1 MNFEDIVDMEWV
13 DSHTTLDET
22 NEFAGDY
29 YFDHQPDF
37 LLEQPVTPPQ
47 PAQESMMEPEI
58 KMEPIANMPTTEQIK
73 QLIEIAKHQLALRE
87 QLQQAQAQAQ
97 LQSEPSTQQ
106 QTQQQQPD
114 QPLFQSLSAQQSDIQ
129 TAAPSTI
136 FAPPPPPVVV
146 APTSTTTPAMPALSP
161 NTITST
167 DMTLAPP
174 STVMMDSITEDAAQA
189 QSLSV
194 DNNNNNNNNKAR
206 RDSLASMT
214 EESISLEAYAEADG
228 IDLKK
233 LTPKERRQLR
243 NKISA
248 RNFRVRRKE
257 YISTLEG
264 QVNEHKLVAEGLR
277 EKLVKVEE
285 ENKKL
290 RKEMDTLKRQNQIL
304 QQQQQQQQQQQKNPA
319 SPRISSPLP
328 KPNLNKDISIMGTK
342 ASDSYRQQDNCILVS
357 NAVMP
362 VWDYN
367 AILLQDLHQKP
378 SHATGPDYSYM
389 NHLVGQFLLSVVQLA
404 STMPCRTNQM
414 SSGSEYYKPLLPD
427 DRDFTSSTRGLE
439 KESYNATTAAA
450 SSSSPSSSTA
460 STSTFNTTTT
470 IAFSNSSSS
479 SSSSSS
485 SLTSS
490 SSSTSAASYNME
502 DLYDILIQ
510 SALINSATADKS
522 FLWCDNNATFTT
534 QH

>member
-97 LQSEPSTQQ
+97 QQSESSTQQ
-106 QTQQQQPD
+106 QTQQQPD

-136 FAPPPPPVVV
+136 FAPPPAAAASAVV
-146 APTSTTTPAMPALSP
+146 APASATTPAMPALSP
-161 NTITST
+161 NIITST

-174 STVMMDSITEDAAQA
+174 SAVMMDSITEDAAYA

-194 DNNNNNNNNKAR
+194 DNNTNNKAR

-264 QVNEHKLVAEGLR
+264 QVNEHKMVAEGLR

-304 QQQQQQQQQQQKNPA
+304 QQKNPA

-362 VWDYN
+362 AWDYN
-367 AILLQDLHQKP
+367 AILLQDVYQKP
-378 SHATGPDYSYM
+378 SHAAGPDYSYM
-389 NHLVGQFLLSVVQLA
+389 NHLVGQFLASVVQLA
-404 STMPCRTNQM
+404 STMPGGTNQM
-414 SSGSEYYKPLLPD
+414 SSGESFSKPLLPD
-427 DRDFTSSTRGLE
+427 DRDFTPSSSMGLE
-439 KESYNATTAAA
+439 KESYNATAAT
-450 SSSSPSSSTA
+450 SSSPPSSSTA

-470 IAFSNSSSS
+470 TTAFSNSSSS
-479 SSSSSS
+479 
-485 SLTSS
+485 LS

-522 FLWCDNNATFTT
+522 FLWCDNNAAFTTT